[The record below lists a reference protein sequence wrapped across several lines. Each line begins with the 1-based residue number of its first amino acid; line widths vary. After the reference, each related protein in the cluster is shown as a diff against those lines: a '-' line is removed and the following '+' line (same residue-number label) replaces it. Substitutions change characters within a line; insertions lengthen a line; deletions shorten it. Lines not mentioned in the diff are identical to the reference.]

1 MARSMRVAIAESVPF
16 SDALLGLQ
24 QLDEAFPEIAGHLD
38 AACQLPLA
46 LHMAKRNAP
55 RTLPQEKQRM
65 GIIILSTCE
74 SGREVEGLVG
84 VGSDVVLA

>member
-1 MARSMRVAIAESVPF
+1 MTRSMRVAIAESVPF

-46 LHMAKRNAP
+46 L
-55 RTLPQEKQRM
+55 QRAGGM
-65 GIIILSTCE
+65 RRVPCRRRSNEWG
-74 SGREVEGLVG
+74 
-84 VGSDVVLA
+84 